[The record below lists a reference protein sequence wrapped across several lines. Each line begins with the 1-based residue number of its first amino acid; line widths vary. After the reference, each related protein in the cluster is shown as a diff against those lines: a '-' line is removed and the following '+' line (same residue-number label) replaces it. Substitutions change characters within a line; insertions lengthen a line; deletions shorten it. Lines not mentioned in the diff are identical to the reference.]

1 LNFHNHSDTMTRFLL
16 LSTALV
22 SIQAFIHPHRS
33 NNYARMIGSSDSQ
46 LQSTATAEEE
56 KTPEEKAFFDHT
68 KALCNE
74 RNLPL
79 MKVKNA
85 RDLASVAN
93 SPIEP
98 NRIYRTG
105 RVSDATDE
113 DIDLLFHDKI
123 GIRTLIDLRSP
134 TELKDDPTLDRE
146 EVFGNFSNLIW
157 VERDGKVMELNVG
170 ESRMK
175 KKGDKKRVRDHVKD
189 LVGGVKNGVDA
200 AVHDSSPD
208 SAEDESE
215 LNYELKNLR
224 RAVDIAALVTPGD
237 DEGELLIETDKLIGD
252 DIDADFNVDEY
263 IKREKNH
270 ERFIKE
276 YPPGTISQDRTRG
289 TRKERHFVSLM
300 NELKYVRGTLSKLRK
315 RDIAKVIIKSPG
327 AIVSKRVR
335 AGCKDVFLSE
345 INAGGLPMLNDLI
358 LRFGAPGI
366 KYVLDLCADTN
377 RHPIAFY
384 CTAGKD
390 RTGVIAAVILALIGV
405 PEEDIVEDYSLSANV
420 YAEMNDHKAMVGAL
434 QQRSVDPKTFLGAPP
449 SVMKATLQ
457 IIKENFGS
465 VEGYCDFIGFGKDD
479 RERLK
484 SALLLK

>member
-1 LNFHNHSDTMTRFLL
+1 MARFFL
-16 LSTALV
+16 LSTVAALV
-22 SIQAFIHPHRS
+22 SSIQGFIHPHTPK
-33 NNYARMIGSSDSQ
+33 NYAPMIRSAES
-46 LQSTATAEEE
+46 LLHSTATTVVEDE
-56 KTPEEKAFFDHT
+56 KTPEEKAFFDRT
-68 KALCNE
+68 KVLCNE
-74 RNLPL
+74 RNLSL

-105 RVSDATDE
+105 RLSDATAE
-113 DIDLLFHDKI
+113 DTALLFGDEI

-157 VERDGKVMELNVG
+157 VERDHGKVVELNAG
-170 ESRMK
+170 EPRMK
-175 KKGDKKRVRDHVKD
+175 KKEDKKRVRDHVKD
-189 LVGGVKNGVDA
+189 LVGGVKSGVDA
-200 AVHDSSPD
+200 ALHDTPLD
-208 SAEDESE
+208 SVEDESE
-215 LNYELKNLR
+215 LNYELKNIR
-224 RAVDIAALVTPGD
+224 KAVDISALVTPGD
-237 DEGELLIETDKLIGD
+237 DEEELLIETDRLIGD
-252 DIDADFNVDEY
+252 DVDADFNGDDALKGEKKH
-263 IKREKNH
+263 KR
-270 ERFIKE
+270 FVKE
-276 YPPGTISQDRTRG
+276 YLPGTIGQDKTRG

-300 NELKYVRGTLSKLRK
+300 NELKYVKGTLSKLRK

-335 AGCKDVFLSE
+335 TGCKDVFLSE

-366 KYVLDLCADTN
+366 KYVLDLCADTS

-420 YAEMNDHKAMVGAL
+420 YAEMNDNKAMVGAL
-434 QQRSVDPKTFLGAPP
+434 KQRSVDPKTFLGAPP

-457 IIKENFGS
+457 IIKENYGS
-465 VEGYCDFIGFGKDD
+465 VEGYCDYIGFGKDD
-479 RERLK
+479 REKLK